1 MKSSKNSYI
10 INGSNNSK
18 SHICMHL
25 VQRKAD
31 FQISHINHTLR
42 FTCTTYTSTKNINFM
57 WKDFLG
63 FYVLIYFI
71 EPLET
76 YVFLL
81 YPNITNCLY
90 SWVVFRKEKGIS
102 PLVPKLMPPTCGTRK
117 NGPVINLNVPC
128 KQWNNMLD

>member
-1 MKSSKNSYI
+1 MGPTIRSPTFVCTLSKERQIFKYLI
-10 INGSNNSK
+10 LTAQWD
-18 SHICMHL
+18 SHPQPTH
-25 VQRKAD
+25 Q
-31 FQISHINHTLR
+31 Q
-42 FTCTTYTSTKNINFM
+42 KNINFM

-63 FYVLIYFI
+63 FYILINFI

-76 YVFLL
+76 YLFLL

-102 PLVPKLMPPTCGTRK
+102 PMVPKLMPPTCGTRK
-117 NGPVINLNVPC
+117 NGPVIDLNVPC